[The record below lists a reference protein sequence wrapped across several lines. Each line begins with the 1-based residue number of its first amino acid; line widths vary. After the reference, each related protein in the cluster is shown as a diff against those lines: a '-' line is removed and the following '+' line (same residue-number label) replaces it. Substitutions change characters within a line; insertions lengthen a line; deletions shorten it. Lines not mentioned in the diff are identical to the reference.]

1 LLSSPNSLLNELQIY
16 ATVGSEEKVQYLVT
30 TYGIPRSHIFNSH
43 DTSFLPAV
51 MAATNNR
58 GVDIVLNSLT
68 GELFHASWQC
78 VAEFGKMIEIG
89 KRDFIGKGKLDIDL
103 FERNRS
109 FHGVDFAAIY
119 HHNPELNAKLVPH
132 YRRALRRI
140 SDP

>member
-1 LLSSPNSLLNELQIY
+1 M
-16 ATVGSEEKVQYLVT
+16 GSEEKVQYLMA

-119 HHNPELNAKLVPH
+119 HHNPELNAKSVP
-132 YRRALRRI
+132 
-140 SDP
+140 